1 MRGKAG
7 CDEMTTTVAMRS
19 IMFYDSYTVRM
30 TTPVPTRFTDD
41 ELALI
46 DELVDSGIAE
56 NRSAVIRRGVH
67 DLAES
72 VRRARVG
79 ATIAASY
86 RELPQTHEDD
96 EFAMAS
102 AIAMTEAEPW

>member
-1 MRGKAG
+1 
-7 CDEMTTTVAMRS
+7 
-19 IMFYDSYTVRM
+19 M
-30 TTPVPTRFTDD
+30 TTPVPTRFTDE

-46 DELVDSGIAE
+46 DELVGDGIAD

-67 DLAES
+67 HLADS

-79 ATIAASY
+79 AAIAQSY
-86 RELPQTHEDD
+86 EERPQSREDD
-96 EFAMAS
+96 ELALAS